1 MTKEEVPLSH
11 QALKAQRTREKLI
24 DATISLIKESGYAAA
39 SSTRIAQR
47 AGMTWGAA
55 QHHFGS
61 KEDILEAVLA
71 RAYDRF
77 IATMD
82 APELRSGSMADRVH
96 HFIDRMWSH
105 YQSDYQR
112 VSLEILLATRS
123 DEHHPARAWEERQ
136 GRAHL
141 KVVREV
147 FHDSKLSDAKIRE
160 ALTFTHCCLTGL
172 SIESI
177 FESKVRHID
186 HHLQRIK
193 MALQIM
199 LSGM

>member
-1 MTKEEVPLSH
+1 MTEEASPLSH

-24 DATISLIKESGYAAA
+24 DATISLIKEGGFAAA
-39 SSTRIAQR
+39 SSSRIAQR

-61 KEDILEAVLA
+61 KEDILEAILA
-71 RAYDRF
+71 RAYDSF
-77 IATMD
+77 LAITSSED
-82 APELRSGSMADRVH
+82 LRQGSLADRVH
-96 HFIDRMWSH
+96 HFIDRMWQH
-105 YQSDYQR
+105 YQGDLNH

-123 DEHHPARAWEERQ
+123 DSKHPARAWEQRQ
-136 GRAHL
+136 GRAHM

-147 FHDSKLSDAKIRE
+147 FQDTRLSDARLRE
-160 ALTFTHCCLTGL
+160 ALTFTHCFLTGL

-177 FESKVRHID
+177 FESRVRHLD
-186 HHLQRIK
+186 NHLQRIK

-199 LSGM
+199 LAGV